1 MNRILM
7 YVSLFF
13 MIVAC
18 STEPVTNEQARRI
31 ETGVSP
37 EAWETIPAGEYY
49 HGMHS
54 HDSVIEYNYQMM
66 KTPVT
71 NKQYADYLNKAL
83 ESDSVKIENNKVM
96 GYYPGERFDG
106 YDHEKKI
113 EAGYK
118 IHVPLNETGGH
129 INYQD
134 GNFYVDKGFENHPVV
149 MVTWFGAKAYANYYG
164 YRLPTEAE
172 WEKAARGTDKRPY
185 PWGHE
190 IDPNIANYTH
200 RKHDLEEIL
209 GTSVART
216 TPVGFYNGKVYN
228 DMQTRSNQN
237 PYGLYDMAGN
247 VWEWT
252 ADDYA
257 DTHYRYMRGGSFSN
271 YEYKVTVW
279 ARNSAGPGY
288 YSFNTGFRCVRQ
300 N

>member
-1 MNRILM
+1 MKRLLISMTFL
-7 YVSLFF
+7 LF
-13 MIVAC
+13 IVAC
-18 STEPVTNEQARRI
+18 NTEPVINEKARSI

-37 EAWETIPAGEYY
+37 EEWVTVPSGEYF

-54 HDSVIEYNYQMM
+54 HDSVIDYDYQVM

-71 NKQYADYLNKAL
+71 NKLYAEYLNKAL
-83 ESDSVKIENNKVM
+83 AADSIKIENNKVM
-96 GYYPGERFDG
+96 GYYPGEQFDG

-113 EAGYK
+113 EEGYK
-118 IHVPLNETGGH
+118 IHLPLDEPGGY

-134 GNFYVDKGFENHPVV
+134 GKFYVDKGFENHPVV
-149 MVTWFGAKAYANYYG
+149 MVTWFGAKAYADYYE

-185 PWGHE
+185 PWGDE

-200 RKHDLEEIL
+200 REHNLKEIL
-209 GTSVART
+209 ETSVART
-216 TPVGFYNGKVYN
+216 TPAGFYNGDRYN
-228 DMQTRSNQN
+228 GITTQNNQS

-252 ADDYA
+252 ADDYE

-288 YSFNTGFRCVRQ
+288 YSFNTGFRCVR
-300 N
+300 